1 VNTIIINNA
10 HNFGLSDLHQLRG
23 RVGRSNKKAFCYLI
37 TPPIHLL
44 TSDARRRIKAIAEF
58 SELGSGFNIA
68 LQDLD
73 IRGAGNLL
81 GGEQSGFI
89 ADIGFDTYNKILNEA
104 IRELKENELKHLFT
118 KEEKKDKKQ
127 AIAQFANQHK
137 FVSDSIIDTD
147 LELLFPETYI
157 ENISERM
164 SLYRELDNLKNETE
178 LEKFKINL
186 IDRFGQIPDETIQLI
201 NVVKLRWLAIK
212 LGFEKIVLKKS
223 KMIAYFISDQDSVF
237 YQSSRFTSI
246 LNYIGR
252 KGKKWRIKE
261 GNKLSVVVENIDSV
275 EDAINTM
282 SEIEFE

>member
-1 VNTIIINNA
+1 M
-10 HNFGLSDLHQLRG
+10 
-23 RVGRSNKKAFCYLI
+23 
-37 TPPIHLL
+37 
-44 TSDARRRIKAIAEF
+44 
-58 SELGSGFNIA
+58 
-68 LQDLD
+68 QDLD